1 MRIFFARHPAFRGW
15 SSLLMLTT
23 LLAAP
28 GLAKPSNF
36 GSMSVAP
43 GFTPAAKNMTG
54 YAKGV
59 VALHKVVGDRDTN
72 NNRCLGYGSPEPD
85 HILVLNGNFNQLK
98 LQVKSGKDTTLLVKG
113 PGKQLFCADDT
124 SQGADAGFVAQKLK
138 AGRYSVWVGT
148 SEPGQKYRYTLS
160 VGE

>member
-1 MRIFFARHPAFRGW
+1 M
-15 SSLLMLTT
+15 
-23 LLAAP
+23 
-28 GLAKPSNF
+28 
-36 GSMSVAP
+36 
-43 GFTPAAKNMTG
+43 
-54 YAKGV
+54 
-59 VALHKVVGDRDTN
+59 
-72 NNRCLGYGSPEPD
+72 
-85 HILVLNGNFNQLK
+85 VLNGNFNQLK